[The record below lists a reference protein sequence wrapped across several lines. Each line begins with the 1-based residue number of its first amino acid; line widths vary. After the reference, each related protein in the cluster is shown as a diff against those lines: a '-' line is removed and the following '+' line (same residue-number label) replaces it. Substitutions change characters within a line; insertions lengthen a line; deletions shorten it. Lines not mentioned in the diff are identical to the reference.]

1 MKNNSSLS
9 KNITV
14 YYTSQC
20 DPKKCS
26 SLKVWRLYKQG
37 RFKQLKGLN
46 LVKNPAKIPRFSI
59 ILNPMS
65 PRTLCISDQPIFLRS
80 GITVLDCSWNQA
92 ESIFNIK
99 FSNSRRLPTLLA
111 ANPVN
116 YGKPAKLSSV
126 EALSAAFILLD
137 YVKMAEDILS
147 VFNWGIQFL
156 TLNANL
162 LNNYKKCHTE
172 EDMIK
177 YEREY
182 FPSLSSNV

>member
-1 MKNNSSLS
+1 
-9 KNITV
+9 
-14 YYTSQC
+14 
-20 DPKKCS
+20 
-26 SLKVWRLYKQG
+26 
-37 RFKQLKGLN
+37 
-46 LVKNPAKIPRFSI
+46 
-59 ILNPMS
+59 
-65 PRTLCISDQPIFLRS
+65 
-80 GITVLDCSWNQA
+80 
-92 ESIFNIK
+92 
-99 FSNSRRLPTLLA
+99 
-111 ANPVN
+111 
-116 YGKPAKLSSV
+116 KPAKLSSV